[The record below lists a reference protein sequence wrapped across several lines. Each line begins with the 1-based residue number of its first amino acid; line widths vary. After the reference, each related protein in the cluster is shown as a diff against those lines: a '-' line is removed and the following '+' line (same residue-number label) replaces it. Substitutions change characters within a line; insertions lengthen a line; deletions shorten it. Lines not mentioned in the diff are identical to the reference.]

1 MVNLSQELHSHLTVP
16 QKQQEP
22 HRQELGQ
29 KVMTE
34 TPGGEEKEERR
45 GEGGEGERRGEG
57 EGGEGERSCCVSA
70 GLTRAPSAALPGH

>member
-34 TPGGEEKEERR
+34 TPGGEEKEKEEKEKEERR
-45 GEGGEGERRGEG
+45 GDGGDGGEGGE
-57 EGGEGERSCCVSA
+57 
-70 GLTRAPSAALPGH
+70 AAV